1 MIKHISIEN
10 FAVIE
15 KAEIDFDEG
24 FSVIT
29 GETGSGKS
37 VVIEAISLAL
47 GSRADSS
54 FVRHGA
60 DKAVV
65 QLAADLD
72 GEEVAI
78 RREISA
84 SGRNLCRLIR
94 FF

>member
-15 KAEIDFDEG
+15 KAEVDFDEG

-54 FVRHGA
+54 FVRHSA
-60 DKAVV
+60 EKAVV

-72 GEEVAI
+72 GEEIAI

-84 SGRNLCRLIR
+84 SGSC
-94 FF
+94 